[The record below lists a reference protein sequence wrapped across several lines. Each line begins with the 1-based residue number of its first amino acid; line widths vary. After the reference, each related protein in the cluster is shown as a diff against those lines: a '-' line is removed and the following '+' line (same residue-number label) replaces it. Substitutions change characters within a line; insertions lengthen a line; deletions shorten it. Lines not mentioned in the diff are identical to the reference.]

1 MSSAHMPGVDEW
13 IQLLL
18 TMTNSTVIEPARL
31 RELADAD
38 DIDSISIL
46 MTLEGIRA
54 SVLAELSGG
63 K

>member
-54 SVLAELSGG
+54 SVLAELNGG

>member
-1 MSSAHMPGVDEW
+1 MPGVDEW

-54 SVLAELSGG
+54 SVLAELNGG